1 MIRTLKCATNMP
13 EMLFLCREHGILPV
27 LTESIFLGMTLARVL
42 YEQHPDKKLAL
53 FDSNTLLEVV
63 SYDEEAE
70 LLPYMKQKQFELGYM
85 IGKDGKGEPIQDA

>member
-27 LTESIFLGMTLARVL
+27 LTESVFLGLTLARAL
-42 YEQHPDKKLAL
+42 YEQYPDHKLAL

-63 SYDEEAE
+63 SYEDEAE
-70 LLPYMKQKQFELGYM
+70 LLPYMKQRQFEFGYKVD
-85 IGKDGKGEPIQDA
+85 KDGKGVPIE